1 MFFFSSSPC
10 QPSTNH
16 NSSITSSSSP
26 CQPSTNHNSSTTS
39 SSSPYQPST
48 NHNSSTTSISPT
60 LLEPITSIPLENPAP
75 PLIQLPLP
83 VHLPPPAPLPPTPS
97 VKPHNSSNRSSRKV
111 DLPKPEDFYAIYQ
124 QQKRR
129 NSLSPAPISSTP
141 SPKPALSS
149 GTPSPK
155 GSERRSL
162 RQRSASPQCRKGVEF
177 WEEKEAELKRASSQE
192 RDKMSARTDVQIQGG
207 GIMER

>member
-1 MFFFSSSPC
+1 MYQSRQYKPNYILFFSTSPC
-10 QPSTNH
+10 QSSTPPTFYHDPNFSPPQLESPPQVLTTPTDPSTL
-16 NSSITSSSSP
+16 T
-26 CQPSTNHNSSTTS
+26 PSTT
-39 SSSPYQPST
+39 
-48 NHNSSTTSISPT
+48 
-60 LLEPITSIPLENPAP
+60 
-75 PLIQLPLP
+75 LPLSNS
-83 VHLPPPAPLPPTPS
+83 LPPSALLPPTPS
-97 VKPHNSSNRSSRKV
+97 VKSCNSSNRPSRKV

-129 NSLSPAPISSTP
+129 NSLSPAPKSGP
-141 SPKPALSS
+141 VSPNPALSS

-177 WEEKEAELKRASSQE
+177 WEQKDAELKRGSSQE
-192 RDKMSARTDVQIQGG
+192 RDKMSARTDVQVQGG